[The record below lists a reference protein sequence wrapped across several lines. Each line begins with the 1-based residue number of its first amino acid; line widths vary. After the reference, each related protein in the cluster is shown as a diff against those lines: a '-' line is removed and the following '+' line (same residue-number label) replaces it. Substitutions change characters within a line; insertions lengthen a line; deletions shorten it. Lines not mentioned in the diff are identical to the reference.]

1 MPSGHRTAHRS
12 TTPREV
18 YIEPTNR
25 CNELCQ
31 TCPRTF
37 LTREPE
43 ADLDLDRFVRVL
55 DQFPGVERV
64 VLHGV
69 GEPLLARDLPA
80 MVAEANR
87 RGARVL
93 FNSNA
98 LALHRR
104 LAERLVAAGLDELRV
119 SMDAADAGTY
129 RAIRGVDGFARAMR
143 RTADFCALL
152 RELGAE
158 RPRVSLVFMAMRESI
173 DGLPAVI
180 ERAGE
185 LGVHAVVVQRLVH
198 FETGLAVEAQ
208 SLMGADLTGLLDR
221 CSEAAGRAGVQLTG
235 TGGLSPAESLA
246 PVDARRPW
254 SGCARPWR
262 SAYVTANGN
271 VLPCCFAPF
280 TAAHYEGV
288 ILGNLFERPM
298 AEIWN
303 GQEYQAFRRSHA
315 SDDPPECCRGCG
327 TRWMY

>member
-1 MPSGHRTAHRS
+1 MSRTV
-12 TTPREV
+12 PREV

-37 LTREPE
+37 STREPE
-43 ADLDLDRFVRVL
+43 ADLDLERFVRVL

-64 VLHGV
+64 VLHGL
-69 GEPLLARDLPA
+69 GEPLLARELPA

-93 FNSNA
+93 FNTNA

-119 SMDAADAGTY
+119 SMDAADRRTY
-129 RAIRGVDGFARAMR
+129 LAIRGVDGYEKAMR
-143 RTADFCALL
+143 RTAACCRLL

-173 DGLPAVI
+173 AQLPAVI

-185 LGVHAVVVQRLVH
+185 MGVRTVVLQRLVH
-198 FETGLAVEAQ
+198 FETGLAVEGQ
-208 SLMGADLTGLLDR
+208 SLMGEDLSPLLAR
-221 CSEAAGRAGVQLTG
+221 CQDAAARSGVELAG
-235 TGGLSPAESLA
+235 TGGLSPADSLT

-254 SGCARPWR
+254 SGCTRPWR
-262 SAYVTANGN
+262 STYVTANGN

-280 TAAHYEGV
+280 TTTHYDGV
-288 ILGNLFERPM
+288 VLGNVFDRPM
-298 AEIWN
+298 GEIWN
-303 GQEYQAFRRSHA
+303 GSAYEAFRRAHA
-315 SDDPPECCRGCG
+315 SDEPPECCRGCG

>member
-1 MPSGHRTAHRS
+1 MTPA
-12 TTPREV
+12 TPREV

-25 CNELCQ
+25 CNELCT

-37 LTREPE
+37 FTREPE
-43 ADLDLDRFVRVL
+43 ADLDQERFVRIL

-69 GEPLLARDLPA
+69 GEPLLARDLPE

-104 LAERLVAAGLDELRV
+104 LARQLVSAGLNELRI

-129 RAIRGVDGFARAMR
+129 RAIRGVDGFEKAMR
-143 RTADFCALL
+143 RAAEFCALL
-152 RELGAE
+152 RELRAE
-158 RPRVSLVFMAMRESI
+158 RPKVSLVFMVMRENLDS
-173 DGLPAVI
+173 LTRVI

-185 LGVHAVVVQRLVH
+185 IGAHAVVLQRLVY
-198 FETGLAVEAQ
+198 FDAGMAVEEQ
-208 SLMGADLTGLLDR
+208 SLMGRDLSALTVDWRAAAD
-221 CSEAAGRAGVQLTG
+221 RAGVELVG
-235 TGGLSPAESLA
+235 TGGFSPADSLQ
-246 PVDARRPW
+246 PVSAARPW
-254 SGCARPWR
+254 SGCTRPWR
-262 SAYVTANGN
+262 STYVTANGN

-280 TAAHYEGV
+280 TTTDYPGV
-288 ILGNLFERPM
+288 ILGNVHERPM
-298 AEIWN
+298 SEIWN
-303 GQEYQAFRRSHA
+303 GSEYEAFRRAHA